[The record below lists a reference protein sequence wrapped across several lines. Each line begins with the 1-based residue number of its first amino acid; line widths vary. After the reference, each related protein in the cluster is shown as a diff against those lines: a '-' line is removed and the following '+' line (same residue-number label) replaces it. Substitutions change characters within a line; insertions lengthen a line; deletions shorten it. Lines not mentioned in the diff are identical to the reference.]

1 MIERTIRNVIA
12 EVGASRETVRVDLET
27 APIPADWEDVTAEWM
42 TTAIRSRHP
51 DATVRDVVLL
61 LRDDGTNR
69 RARFAL
75 TYDRG
80 SGPTAVFVKAE
91 ADAHR
96 QLHARNGNLF
106 NEASLF
112 ASGVSLPV
120 DHPLVFLAVLDR
132 PGLDYVIVMEDLAL
146 RGADPRDAT
155 RPLSLRQVA
164 NGMGSLAKLHGQYWD
179 FTAATHP
186 ELDWVQTWE
195 PTDGFQIGLRQ
206 RVPVGIERAGTAL
219 PAAVMRLDSDQIVD
233 HWARFVRTLT
243 GGGVTLL
250 HGDAHIGNTYVL
262 PSDEVGFLDWQV
274 VRRGNWS
281 QDIGYFLVGALTEKD
296 RRAQEDQLLE
306 DYLGA
311 LTIRGEKRVP
321 FADARLRYR
330 ASAAYGLAIWL
341 STLGSDGFQSQEVS
355 LALAK
360 RYATAFVEL
369 SSLDA
374 LADLGV

>member
-1 MIERTIRNVIA
+1 
-12 EVGASRETVRVDLET
+12 L
-27 APIPADWEDVTAEWM
+27 
-42 TTAIRSRHP
+42 
-51 DATVRDVVLL
+51 
-61 LRDDGTNR
+61 
-69 RARFAL
+69 
-75 TYDRG
+75 
-80 SGPTAVFVKAE
+80 
-91 ADAHR
+91 
-96 QLHARNGNLF
+96 NG
-106 NEASLF
+106 
-112 ASGVSLPV
+112 
-120 DHPLVFLAVLDR
+120 D
-132 PGLDYVIVMEDLAL
+132 
-146 RGADPRDAT
+146 
-155 RPLSLRQVA
+155 
-164 NGMGSLAKLHGQYWD
+164 K
-179 FTAATHP
+179 
-186 ELDWVQTWE
+186 
-195 PTDGFQIGLRQ
+195 
-206 RVPVGIERAGTAL
+206 
-219 PAAVMRLDSDQIVD
+219 IVD
-233 HWARFVRTLT
+233 HWSRFILTLT
-243 GGGVTLL
+243 HGGMTLL